1 MCLCWFGVFC
11 NQGDKLWSSDDK
23 EILEIAKNDLNKISI
38 IDTSKISDYKVV
50 RQEKAYPVYDENYKS
65 SVAKIVQELK
75 TNYKKTMYMV
85 GRNGMHKY
93 NNQDHAMMSSIPT
106 VIIYLCS

>member
-1 MCLCWFGVFC
+1 MIDPDKECACVGLSIF

-50 RQEKAYPVYDENYKS
+50 RQEKVYPVYDENYKS
-65 SVAKIVQELK
+65 SVKIVQELK
-75 TNYKKTMYMV
+75 TNYKTMYMV

-93 NNQDHAMMSSIPT
+93 NNQDHAMMSSQQ
-106 VIIYLCS
+106 